1 MKPSEVP
8 AKLKAWRKARGLSQ
22 GQAAP
27 VLGISRRT
35 LENWEQGEHKPSPLA
50 LKHLELLLSSQNVR
64 VSDPAST
71 SNDSQRSL

>member
-8 AKLKAWRKARGLSQ
+8 SKLKAWRKARGLSQ

-35 LENWEQGEHKPSPLA
+35 LENWEQGDHRPTALA
-50 LKHLELLLSSQNVR
+50 LRHLALLLQ
-64 VSDPAST
+64 SDKP
-71 SNDSQRSL
+71 NL